1 VDVRIRPAL
10 EPDLGAIN
18 RIYNDEIL
26 HRTNTWELEPWP
38 IERRQEWFAEHEADP
53 TLTVLAA
60 DVDGEC
66 VGFAYL
72 SLYRPRAGYRYTR
85 ESTVY
90 VDLAF
95 HRRGVGRALMTELL
109 LIAHEQPVR
118 ALLAVIEASNIAS
131 IELHRAFGYE
141 QNAVRKQV
149 GRKFGRWL
157 DSVEME
163 LVLPF
168 EPAND

>member
-1 VDVRIRPAL
+1 VDVRIRPAVEADL
-10 EPDLGAIN
+10 EAIN

-38 IERRQEWFAEHEADP
+38 IERRREWFAEHKADP
-53 TLTVLAA
+53 TLAVLAA
-60 DVDGEC
+60 EVEGEC
-66 VGFAYL
+66 VGFSYL

-85 ESTVY
+85 ETTVY
-90 VDLAF
+90 VDLPY
-95 HRRGVGRALMTELL
+95 HRRGIGRALMTELL
-109 LIAHEQPVR
+109 EVARAQPVR
-118 ALLAVIEASNIAS
+118 ALLAVIEASNVAS

-141 QNAVRKQV
+141 RDALRKQV

-168 EPAND
+168 EPPND